1 MAANSVFDACVIG
14 AGIEGSSTARYLAS
28 RGKKT
33 LLLEQFPLPHCRGSS
48 HGQSRLVR
56 YGYPEPFHTA
66 LMPEAFQMWDEVGK
80 KAGRNIISKVGLL
93 TLDRPPYDEMSKVIT
108 NVRNVGQEC
117 VQMTAEEVNKCFPG
131 LSVPP
136 EECGALEP
144 TSGYIQADI
153 ALRCL
158 QEQFVEYG
166 GILHDGE
173 KVLNIQ
179 PGSIVAIKT
188 SKNCYKAKS
197 VIITVG
203 PWVNKLLKPLGV
215 QIPISVQRMSVC
227 YWPVTQPELYS
238 ADKFPGFIVS
248 KPLGKTQHIYGFPIL
263 EYPGLIKICP
273 HNGLEIGDPDLR
285 DVLPKEKDQVFIN
298 RVAELIKAQFPG
310 VKSQPSIVENCIYT
324 VTPDHLFVLDRHP
337 EFRNII
343 IGAGFSGHGFKMA
356 PVVGK
361 ILSQLALGEKVSY
374 DILPFRLSRFSSFK
388 VIKSSL

>member
-1 MAANSVFDACVIG
+1 MDTVFDVCVVG
-14 AGIEGSSTARYLAS
+14 AGVEGSSAARYLATT
-28 RGKKT
+28 GKNT
-33 LLLEQFPLPHCRGSS
+33 LLIEQFPLPHSRGSS

-66 LMPEAFQMWDEVGK
+66 LMPESFQMWSEVEE
-80 KAGRNIISKVGLL
+80 KAGKRLISKVGLL

-117 VQMTAEEVNKCFPG
+117 VQMTAEEIVKRFPG
-131 LSVPP
+131 LTVPP
-136 EECGALEP
+136 EECGALET
-144 TSGYIQADI
+144 TSGYIVADL

-166 GILHDGE
+166 GILRHSE
-173 KVLNIQ
+173 KVLHIQ
-179 PGSIVAIKT
+179 PGSVVDIKT
-188 SKNCYKAKS
+188 TKTCYKAKS

-215 QIPISVQRMSVC
+215 QIPISIQRMSVC

-238 ADKFPGFIVS
+238 ADRFPGYIFS
-248 KPLGKTQHIYGFPIL
+248 KPLGKKNHIYGFPVL

-273 HNGLEIGDPDLR
+273 HDGVEIADPDFR
-285 DVLPKEKDQVFIN
+285 DFPSKEKDQLFIN
-298 RVAELIKAQFPG
+298 RVAALIKAQFPG
-310 VKSQPSIVENCIYT
+310 VKAEPGIVETCIYT

-337 EFRNII
+337 EYRNII

-361 ILSQLALGEKVSY
+361 ILSQLALDEKVTY
-374 DILPFRLSRFSSFK
+374 NILPFRLSRFSAFK
-388 VIKSSL
+388 EIKSSL